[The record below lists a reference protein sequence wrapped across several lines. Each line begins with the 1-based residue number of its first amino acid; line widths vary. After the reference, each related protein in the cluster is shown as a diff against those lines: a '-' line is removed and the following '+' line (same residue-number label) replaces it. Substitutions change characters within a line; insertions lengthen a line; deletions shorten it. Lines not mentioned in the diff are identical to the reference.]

1 MTEIRC
7 IACRKVLGKIPEG
20 TEVEIEIKCT
30 KCKTISTYKLEA
42 QEAQVG

>member
-7 IACRKVLGKIPEG
+7 IACKKVLGKIPEG
-20 TEVEIEIKCT
+20 TEVEIEIKCP
-30 KCKTISTYKLEA
+30 KCKTTHTYKIEA